1 MADLNPSGAFS
12 FAPATFPGY
21 NSACYYPPSVQGA
34 STLQRTLTA
43 NLVFAM
49 PFFCRQSYTFS
60 GLSVFQDGAGTTG
73 NMRLGIYNDS
83 TGLPGSLKQDVGAVA
98 FPGSTGW
105 RTVTATITLNPGW
118 YWAANVADAALVTI
132 GPDLGSNVTQQ
143 SVTLGEVLD
152 SGLSTVIG
160 GSPDWASSVIGIGAL
175 RATLAYGALPDPFGT
190 LEAYDYNVPPLL
202 FLAG

>member
-83 TGLPGSLKQDVGAVA
+83 SGLPGTLKTDAGTVA
-98 FPGSTGW
+98 FPGSTGI
-105 RTVTATITLNPGW
+105 RTVATSLSLVQGNW
-118 YWAANVADAALVTI
+118 YWLAGVADAALVVMGWAAVASGEPQIINSVADHGLAAAAVTTLDFVS
-132 GPDLGSNVTQQ
+132 GYAGMTPLKGSLT
-143 SVTLGEVLD
+143 
-152 SGLSTVIG
+152 
-160 GSPDWASSVIGIGAL
+160 
-175 RATLAYGALPDPFGT
+175 YGALPTPFPTLTGYGT
-190 LEAYDYNVPPLL
+190 SAPMI
-202 FLAG
+202 FLKG